1 MEALT
6 AALQALQDA
15 ALPTALRQS
24 NLVYPFVNGTHITGL
39 ALLFGA
45 IVPLDLRLMG
55 FWRSVSLSALSRVL
69 VPVAIFG
76 LVTAL
81 LTGAFM
87 FSSQAVKYSG
97 MGIFQIKL
105 GLIAAATMNALFLHR
120 TATWGTALTA
130 EPTERIYPR
139 LAVSGALS
147 IVLWLSALLCGRFI
161 AYYA

>member
-1 MEALT
+1 
-6 AALQALQDA
+6 
-15 ALPTALRQS
+15 LRRS
-24 NLVYPFVNGTHITGL
+24 NLLYPFVNGTHITGL
-39 ALLFGA
+39 VLLFGA

-55 FWRSVSLSALSRVL
+55 FWRSVPLPTLARVL

-97 MGIFQIKL
+97 MGIFQLKL
-105 GLIAAATMNALFLHR
+105 ALVAAATMNALFLHR
-120 TATWGTALTA
+120 TAAWGTALA
-130 EPTERIYPR
+130 APTGRIYPR

-147 IVLWLSALLCGRFI
+147 IVLWLGALLCGRFI

>member
-15 ALPTALRQS
+15 ALPAALRRS
-24 NLVYPFVNGTHITGL
+24 DLAYPFVNGTHITGL

-55 FWRSVSLSALSRVL
+55 FWRSVPLSALARVL

-81 LTGAFM
+81 VTGAFM

-97 MGIFQIKL
+97 MGIFQLKL
-105 GLIAAATMNALFLHR
+105 ALVAAATMNALFLHR
-120 TATWGTALTA
+120 TAAWGAA
-130 EPTERIYPR
+130 RAAAPAGRIYPR

-147 IVLWLSALLCGRFI
+147 VILWLGALLCGRFI